1 MKLTLFRNKGAPHA
15 IPNSLVPGSI
25 CFDRFSLQSRILFEQ
40 PLSNGSLPN
49 MNPPSF
55 GFPLAVRMTKVC
67 YLGDYRQFLS
77 ARAAKQIEGPTLP
90 WWAESLGTTSFSELS
105 CFPIRSPTHTLSV
118 CLSVW
123 LLGERYS
130 TQSCQACHALYS
142 SFPKA
147 PMERRSDS
155 TRWKGRRWTTCRSRW
170 VIWGILIVN
179 ACCVAKIIMFMLNF
193 FLSLMHIY
201 CGAHTVFSS
210 QIKIIISLKPA
221 EQTA

>member
-55 GFPLAVRMTKVC
+55 CFPLAVRMTKVC

-77 ARAAKQIEGPTLP
+77 ARAAKQIERPILP
-90 WWAESLGTTSFSELS
+90 WWVESLGTTSFPELG
-105 CFPIRSPTHTLSV
+105 CFPNTHLA

-123 LLGERYS
+123 PLRDRFS
-130 TQSCQACHALYS
+130 THGCQACQVLYS
-142 SFPKA
+142 
-147 PMERRSDS
+147 
-155 TRWKGRRWTTCRSRW
+155 T
-170 VIWGILIVN
+170 
-179 ACCVAKIIMFMLNF
+179 
-193 FLSLMHIY
+193 
-201 CGAHTVFSS
+201 FSS
-210 QIKIIISLKPA
+210 STYREDEWGYLEKA
-221 EQTA
+221 EGELLVRPDEWCWEFSV